1 MYVSIYEAAN
11 ELTQKNVIFQYVY
24 TIILSDLYIQL
35 LALLMPDALKNKYV
49 YMCSFVSVFTL
60 RCAELFP
67 HFLFFIS
74 LSEGQLV

>member
-11 ELTQKNVIFQYVY
+11 KWTQKNVIFQYVY
-24 TIILSDLYIQL
+24 TFILSDLYIQL

-60 RCAELFP
+60 RCAELFL

-74 LSEGQLV
+74 LAEGQLV